1 LLGEVG
7 MEPER
12 IQMFN
17 MSAAMAGEFVK
28 RAEEIV
34 TSISTM
40 GHTPLRDTAK
50 SSNEKKMESA
60 G

>member
-1 LLGEVG
+1 

-34 TSISTM
+34 TNISTM